1 MLLRVALVLKL
12 FPRNS
17 DVKLADIE
25 EQPAQVQYL
34 DLNTNLII
42 SE

>member
-1 MLLRVALVLKL
+1 MLLRVTLVLEL

-17 DVKLADIE
+17 DVKLADVE